1 MLPDWTREGDV
12 SIRDGVELGEE
23 RRNFSVVEGERL
35 TAWMPGLKLA
45 GNGPAWLAFVEIF
58 PRKLGQCWMV

>member
-1 MLPDWTREGDV
+1 LLPDWTREGDV
-12 SIRDGVELGEE
+12 SIRDGVDLGEE

-45 GNGPAWLAFVEIF
+45 WLAFVEIF